1 MRKVAGSVPTV
12 DGDGWWLR
20 FPWGRATIV
29 MFGLGVAKNV
39 AIELVGAPTPL
50 YLALL
55 VLVDLAFVACLG
67 ATIMRWRPGNLAVW
81 GAGRR
86 RMGPRRDVRARDRA
100 ARSRHI
106 LIPRR

>member
-1 MRKVAGSVPTV
+1 MRKVAGFIPMV
-12 DGDGWWLR
+12 DADGWWLR
-20 FPWGRATIV
+20 FPWGRATMV

-81 GAGRR
+81 GLA
-86 RMGPRRDVRARDRA
+86 VA
-100 ARSRHI
+100 AWGLGAMCALALVLREVATS
-106 LIPRR
+106 